1 MKKLVL
7 SAVIATMISITAF
20 ADGVKKSST
29 DNGEENV
36 SYTAL
41 TQFKSDFGN
50 VSNVTWSVSKI
61 SQKATFTQNNTI
73 YTAYYDAIGEYWG
86 LAHDVALNNVEKE
99 VKAKLAKNY
108 AGYDVLSVT
117 RFDSQNEDPAVYFIN
132 IKNAAQTLVLT
143 VTSYDGE
150 VKNIEKIK

>member
-36 SYTAL
+36 SYATL
-41 TQFKSDFGN
+41 TQFKSDFEN
-50 VSNVTWSVSKI
+50 VNDVTWTVSKT
-61 SQKATFTQNNTI
+61 SQKATFTQNNTT
-73 YTAYYDAIGEYWG
+73 YTAYYDSVGEYWG
-86 LAHDVALNNVEKE
+86 LAQEVALNSVETA
-99 VKAKLAKNY
+99 VKNKLAKSY
-108 AGYDVLSVT
+108 ADYDVQSIT

-132 IKNAAQTLVLT
+132 VKNAAQTLVLT
-143 VTSYDGE
+143 VTAYDGD
-150 VKNIEKIK
+150 VKSIEKIK